1 MSTESAVAAF
11 GNGGLTRAVEV
22 EITKLLGSS
31 SSIIVGGTTL
41 LTTSVITT
49 HLYSLESLV
58 VLNETDQSLLFG
70 DIDQFL
76 MILDLLGSGLGD
88 ENMMSEIQSLGSD
101 WEMGRVGCEDDD
113 C

>member
-1 MSTESAVAAF
+1 MSTESAVATV
-11 GNGGLTRAVEV
+11 GNGGLTRTVKV
-22 EITKLLGSS
+22 EITKLLSSS
-31 SSIIVGGTTL
+31 SSIIISGTTSL
-41 LTTSVITT
+41 ATDVVMS
-49 HLYSLESLV
+49 HRDSLESLV
-58 VLNETDQSLLFG
+58 MLDETDQSLLFC
-70 DIDQFL
+70 DINQFL